1 MTNLALFI
9 SSFHAQS
16 ATATEHVCLC
26 CRTFTKLS
34 LNSTLKMLRV
44 CSKWVYNPRPFIT
57 VPCGFFWNMRRENWK
72 VLPNPS
78 HLFHNS
84 QEPILFAISAREN
97 IAFGVEELKKK
108 TPKLQQITSVESR
121 ASTPCCFVFH
131 VLKPKCR
138 VSGGQSNKAGRS
150 CKTRKLSWPQG
161 LTTGSLTFS
170 RMDSV

>member
-72 VLPNPS
+72 VLLNPS

-108 TPKLQQITSVESR
+108 HQN
-121 ASTPCCFVFH
+121 
-131 VLKPKCR
+131 
-138 VSGGQSNKAGRS
+138 SNKSHLLKLELWLRAGLFFMS
-150 CKTRKLSWPQG
+150 WNQSAGFQEASQIKLEEAAKLANCDDLKGWQ
-161 LTTGSLTFS
+161 LDL
-170 RMDSV
+170 

>member
-108 TPKLQQITSVESR
+108 NTKTPTNHICGKSS
-121 ASTPCCFVFH
+121 F
-131 VLKPKCR
+131 
-138 VSGGQSNKAGRS
+138 
-150 CKTRKLSWPQG
+150 
-161 LTTGSLTFS
+161 
-170 RMDSV
+170 DSVLLCFSCPETKVAGLFFWVPGFRRPVK